1 VINTNGINKMKKII
15 LLAFVASVALSSCAR
30 RYTCPTY
37 SKVESPA
44 HNHASIQ
51 KAGTQ
56 AKG

>member
-1 VINTNGINKMKKII
+1 MKKII

-44 HNHASIQ
+44 DNHASIQ